1 MNDLHVYKSISL
13 EIVKALE
20 SSNLGL
26 LDDLFNKRQSI
37 LDNLVDEKILKD
49 NSIKS
54 EILDIDNKI
63 KDLLA
68 IEIEKT
74 KHEIK
79 EHKRSMAVNN
89 SYLQN
94 NRENLNI
101 FNKKV

>member
-1 MNDLHVYKSISL
+1 MDDINLYKSISL
-13 EIVKALE
+13 DIVKAIE

-37 LDNLVDEKILKD
+37 LDNTIDEKILKD
-49 NSIKS
+49 NLIKS
-54 EILDIDNKI
+54 QILDIDNKI
-63 KDLLA
+63 KSLLT

>member
-1 MNDLHVYKSISL
+1 MDDINLYKSISL
-13 EIVKALE
+13 EIVKAIE

-26 LDDLFNKRQSI
+26 LDDLINKTQSI
-37 LDNLVDEKILKD
+37 LDNTIDEQILKD
-49 NSIKS
+49 NLIKS
-54 EILDIDNKI
+54 QILDIDNKI
-63 KDLLA
+63 KTLLT

>member
-63 KDLLA
+63 KDLLY
-68 IEIEKT
+68 IEIDKT

>member
-1 MNDLHVYKSISL
+1 MDDINLYKSISL
-13 EIVKALE
+13 EIVKAIE

-37 LDNLVDEKILKD
+37 LDNAIDEKILKD
-49 NSIKS
+49 NLIKS
-54 EILDIDNKI
+54 QILDIDNKI
-63 KDLLA
+63 KSLLT

>member
-26 LDDLFNKRQSI
+26 LDDLFNKRQAI

-63 KDLLA
+63 KDLLY

>member
-49 NSIKS
+49 NSIKY

-63 KDLLA
+63 NDLLS

>member
-1 MNDLHVYKSISL
+1 MNDLYVYKSISL
-13 EIVKALE
+13 DIVKALE

-26 LDDLFNKRQSI
+26 LDDLFNKRQAI

-63 KDLLA
+63 KDLLY

>member
-63 KDLLA
+63 KDLLY